1 RKSWERIVAED
12 ARTDTNILLDTLEPH
27 QHEIETHFNIR
38 GQRRFW
44 GLMRGYLKLFT
55 GAKNVGTTLRDKFS
69 IFPRRSGTPQAE
81 AAATWDVSTFTR
93 ECIRV
98 ASERFLD
105 HRIGDLTRRLLVDA
119 EEHGFP
125 FGLLS
130 KQVEG
135 AGKLDWR
142 QRQEISL
149 REALNAAEQVWE

>member
-1 RKSWERIVAED
+1 
-12 ARTDTNILLDTLEPH
+12 
-27 QHEIETHFNIR
+27 
-38 GQRRFW
+38 
-44 GLMRGYLKLFT
+44 
-55 GAKNVGTTLRDKFS
+55 KFS

-149 REALNAAEQVWE
+149 REALNAAEQVWEKPTGTRRWLQLILVGLANILPNITLIAAYLMVLWKYFMVQGYDPKAFDLIMPLA